1 MQVTETLG
9 PAWNRMKELLFRPFN
24 LGTWFSWGFIF
35 ALQSCVEGGGG
46 SNFNVPNGNSGGS
59 SSGTHHYNNN
69 SSDDTNNAIAHAGRH
84 VLDSMS
90 NALSHLGAHSH
101 AASGADDFDPD
112 MLIGI
117 GIAAVIIMIPLFF
130 VMQWIGARGQMMSIR
145 SVAIGRADVGEA
157 WGAVKNA
164 GSSMFKFHLVVT
176 ALMLVVFTP
185 VLGGGALMMYPM
197 VKEGID
203 HDDVLTQLIPML
215 IGFAVVLFVVAI
227 PFMILNGLARNFVA
241 PIMLK
246 YEIGSRDAW
255 KRFWA
260 VGRNHI
266 GGIALFFIL
275 RMVFAG
281 LAGVVGVIG
290 GFLTCCLGFLPV
302 LHQTLMAP
310 YYVFERMWTLEILA
324 SMSPDFDLR
333 TPAAPQG
340 PPGGFGGPPPG
351 YYGGPGYTPGM
362 NPYTPPGAGGAGGGG
377 APPPPGGFGGPG
389 Y

>member
-9 PAWNRMKELLFRPFN
+9 PAWNRMKETLFRPFN

-46 SNFNVPNGNSGGS
+46 CNFNVPSGNSGGS
-59 SSGTHHYNNN
+59 GGTHHYNNN
-69 SSDDTNNAIAHAGRH
+69 NNDTNDAIAGAGRH
-84 VLDSMS
+84 LLDSMS
-90 NALSHLGAHSH
+90 NAFSGSH
-101 AASGADDFDPD
+101 AARGGADDFDPD

-117 GIAAVIIMIPLFF
+117 GIAAVIVMIPLMLF
-130 VMQWIGARGQMMSIR
+130 MYWIGARGQMMAIR
-145 SVAIGRADVGEA
+145 SVAIGRADVGES
-157 WGAVKNA
+157 WNAVKNA
-164 GSSMFKFHLVVT
+164 GGSFFKFHLVVL
-176 ALMLVVFTP
+176 ALGLVVFVP
-185 VLGGGALMMYPM
+185 VLAGAGVVMYPM
-197 VKEGID
+197 VKDGLDSGPES
-203 HDDVLTQLIPML
+203 DVFARLLPVL
-215 IGFAVVLFVVAI
+215 IGFAVVIFVLAI

-246 YEIGSRDAW
+246 YDIGSREAW

-260 VGRNHI
+260 VGKNHL
-266 GGIALFFIL
+266 GGIAIFFVL

-310 YYVFERMWTLEILA
+310 YYFFERMWTLEILA

-333 TPAAPQG
+333 NAAPQG
-340 PPGGFGGPPPG
+340 PQGGFGGPPPG

-362 NPYTPPGAGGAGGGG
+362 NPYTPPGGGG